1 MGFYYHCTI
10 YMYRYVHIIW
20 IWILKQVLTLKIV
33 RCLFLNLS
41 LPLCSSKLNTS
52 INFFTKDESFIFTN
66 IGFSVSNI
74 SDSVLSNLGCS
85 DCLAY
90 IFISLKQKIH
100 STIYNLLYSDNR
112 VFCSLT
118 RITRWVIQWYTTWF
132 CHFRKRRTFITIS
145 YGSPLSEKQ

>member
-1 MGFYYHCTI
+1 M
-10 YMYRYVHIIW
+10 
-20 IWILKQVLTLKIV
+20 KIV

-100 STIYNLLYSDNR
+100 STIYNLLYSDNSR
-112 VFCSLT
+112 VFLFINKDNTLSDT
-118 RITRWVIQWYTTWF
+118 VIHNMILPFSQTSDFHYNFIRFTTV
-132 CHFRKRRTFITIS
+132 RKTIATFKIHKGCFSQI
-145 YGSPLSEKQ
+145 